1 MLNTKWGVVHNS
13 LKIVFPQIDSRIIAL
28 IFQITEHKQFMLI
41 RRFQVF
47 YETQHKQFQEQRVAE

>member
-13 LKIVFPQIDSRIIAL
+13 LKSVFPQIDSRINAL

-47 YETQHKQFQEQRVAE
+47 CET